1 MNKDNSI
8 SKCFGNAAA
17 EHSRTAEPPQKPV
30 RTALVT
36 GAASGI
42 GRAVILRL
50 AADGF
55 RVVGCSRRSA
65 DHESAATLGRE
76 LDALG
81 ADWRYVS
88 ADISDGE
95 GRKKTVDTVYE
106 EFGRLDVLVNCA
118 GVAPEKRVDILEL
131 TPDAFDRLLNINLRG
146 TFFLTQYAANRMAA
160 DTPPGMPRAVIT
172 VTSISAETVSF
183 NRAEYCISK
192 AGLSM
197 ASRLFAARLAEY
209 GINVYELR
217 PGIID
222 TDMIAPVRER
232 YDRLLSD
239 GLAPLGRMGKPED
252 IADAVSAL
260 AAGALCYATGEIINL
275 DGGMHISRL

>member
-1 MNKDNSI
+1 M
-8 SKCFGNAAA
+8 
-17 EHSRTAEPPQKPV
+17 SRTENSRV
-30 RTALVT
+30 ALVT

-42 GRAVILRL
+42 GRAILLRL

-55 RVVGCSRRSA
+55 SVVGCSRRGA
-65 DHESAATLGRE
+65 DHESVQSLSRE
-76 LDALG
+76 FDALG
-81 ADWRYVS
+81 ADWRYVP
-88 ADISDGE
+88 ADISDDD
-95 GRKKTVDTVYE
+95 GRRRAVDSAYE
-106 EFGRLDVLVNCA
+106 SFGRLDVLVNCA

-131 TPDAFDRLLNINLRG
+131 SPEAFDRLMNINLRG
-146 TFFLTQYAANRMAA
+146 TFFLTQYAASRMAN
-160 DTPPGMPRAVIT
+160 DTVPETPRAIIT
-172 VTSISAETVSF
+172 ITSISADTVSL

-197 ASRLFAARLAEY
+197 ASKLFAARLAEY

-222 TDMIAPVRER
+222 TEMIAPVRER
-232 YDRLLSD
+232 YEALLSG

-260 AAGALCYATGEIINL
+260 AAGALRYSTGEVIYL